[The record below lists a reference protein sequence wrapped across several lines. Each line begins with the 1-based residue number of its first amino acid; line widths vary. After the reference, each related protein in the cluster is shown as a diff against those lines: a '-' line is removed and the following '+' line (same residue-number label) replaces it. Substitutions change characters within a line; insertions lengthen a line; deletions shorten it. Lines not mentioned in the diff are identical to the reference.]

1 MTPDAEDDGQAPRSP
16 TAAGTMGLTPLAGG
30 EMGLTPLAPLPCEGR
45 GEPANRESKPRPAS
59 VALPGK
65 RRERLDV
72 AIVVRGLEASR
83 ERARRL
89 IVAGEVTVDGTRATA
104 PSMLV
109 GPQAII
115 VIGRAMPYVGR
126 GGLKLAHA
134 LDTFAI
140 NPDGAVA
147 IDIGASTGGFTDVLL
162 RRGARRVHAVDV
174 GHGQLAW
181 SLRTDPRVD
190 VREGV
195 NARDLD
201 VAEGLEV
208 PPFPRREEGLGG
220 VGPPPQGLGG
230 LGPTAA
236 SAACVPEAA
245 EIVVVDVAFISLRH
259 VLPAIARIL
268 APGGEVVALVKPQF
282 EAGPR
287 DVGKGGIVRE
297 PAIWRRVLLDVAH
310 AAATVGLHPA
320 GLIASPIRGQAGNV
334 EFLLWLRR
342 PANGANTE
350 TSGVESRG
358 VATVDKAFADL
369 VTAAIAQVPA

>member
-1 MTPDAEDDGQAPRSP
+1 MTPDAEDSSLRLRRRIRIPSSLPSFEP
-16 TAAGTMGLTPLAGG
+16 TP
-30 EMGLTPLAPLPCEGR
+30 PSSPLPGNGGTSDPAASSTR
-45 GEPANRESKPRPAS
+45 GTSTGEEAVACAS
-59 VALPGK
+59 VGGQVSRP

-72 AIVVRGLEASR
+72 AIVARGLEASR

-104 PSMLV
+104 PSMIV
-109 GPQAII
+109 GQHATI

-134 LDTFAI
+134 LDRFAI

-162 RRGARRVHAVDV
+162 RRGARRVYAVDV

-195 NARDLD
+195 NARDLN
-201 VAEGLEV
+201 
-208 PPFPRREEGLGG
+208 
-220 VGPPPQGLGG
+220 VG
-230 LGPTAA
+230 TA

-287 DVGKGGIVRE
+287 DVGKGGIVRKSE
-297 PAIWRRVLLDVAH
+297 TWRRVLLEVAH
-310 AAATVGLHPA
+310 AAATVRLHPA

-342 PANGANTE
+342 PVDGVNTE
-350 TSGVESRG
+350 TTG
-358 VATVDKAFADL
+358 VARRDVAVARYPVGGTDDEAFADL
-369 VTAAIAQVPA
+369 VTAAIAQVLD

>member
-1 MTPDAEDDGQAPRSP
+1 MTATHGRDAPLSSVSAYSPPRAHILEDGPTSLERASLFAYGRTPPTPQRSEAESPP
-16 TAAGTMGLTPLAGG
+16 TPLPYEGRGAISPPPIPSSVAAGTLD
-30 EMGLTPLAPLPCEGR
+30 EGYS
-45 GEPANRESKPRPAS
+45 GASGSRP
-59 VALPGK
+59 

-72 AIVVRGLEASR
+72 TIVARGLEPSR

-109 GPQAII
+109 GPQAAIE
-115 VIGRAMPYVGR
+115 IGRAMPYVGR
-126 GGLKLAHA
+126 GGVKLAHA
-134 LDTFAI
+134 LDAFAI

-147 IDIGASTGGFTDVLL
+147 IDVGASTGGFTDVLL

-201 VAEGLEV
+201 VGE
-208 PPFPRREEGLGG
+208 
-220 VGPPPQGLGG
+220 
-230 LGPTAA
+230 A

-245 EIVVVDVAFISLRH
+245 GIVVVDVAFISLRH
-259 VLPAIARIL
+259 VLPAIARVL
-268 APGGEVVALVKPQF
+268 AVHGDVVALVKPQF

-287 DVGKGGIVRE
+287 DVGKGGIVRD
-297 PAIWRRVLLDVAH
+297 PRTWQRVLLEVAT
-310 AAATVGLHPA
+310 AASTVGLHPA
-320 GLIASPIRGQAGNV
+320 GLVASPVRGHAGNV
-334 EFLLWLRR
+334 EFLLWLRAPRR
-342 PANGANTE
+342 PAEETRGADE
-350 TSGVESRG
+350 ERSDD
-358 VATVDKAFADL
+358 VADHGAFAEL
-369 VTAAIAQVPA
+369 VTAAIAQIPR